1 MIGSRKD
8 DSTQAMSSL
17 RIRRA
22 VRSCVGVM
30 AIAAWEQWFKNGG
43 LIQFL
48 PDAKLIPVP
57 ATRNP

>member
-1 MIGSRKD
+1 
-8 DSTQAMSSL
+8 
-17 RIRRA
+17 
-22 VRSCVGVM
+22 M